1 MDDKQ
6 EAQYIRMTTAPIEP
20 LLLKL
25 SIPTIFSMLIT
36 SLYNMADTYFVGGL
50 GNSATGAVS
59 VVFSLMTVIQA
70 VGFFFGHGSGNT
82 ISRQLGSHRF
92 DEAEQMAA
100 SGFFLS
106 MIGGAVIGIA
116 GLIFIDPLAMALGST
131 ETILPYARDYMRYIL
146 IATPFMTSSLVLNNQ
161 LRFQGYAVYA
171 MVGIVSGGVLNM
183 ILDPIL
189 IYVCDLG
196 VAGAAIATAIS
207 QFFSWCLL
215 LAGNHRDG
223 CVHISLRNFRPTMHQ
238 IRLIVRGGSPSL
250 FPQGFGSISTIVL
263 NHAAGPYG
271 DAAIAAMGI
280 VNKVITFIRSAMIGF
295 GQGFQPVCGFNY
307 GAKLY
312 DRVRRAYFYS
322 IKVTTIVLTVIG
334 VAGCIFAAQIVALFR
349 DDPDVIY
356 YGTLA
361 FQLQAA
367 TLVFAPVITMSNM
380 MTQTIGKTLQ
390 ANILAS
396 AWQGLLFI
404 PPVVILPHFIG
415 FLGVQLAQPIANV
428 LTAALAIPICR
439 SVFRDMDRELA
450 AIAAAK
456 AEQSDA

>member
-146 IATPFMTSSLVLNNQ
+146 IATSFMTSSLVLNNQ
-161 LRFQGYAVYA
+161 LRLQGY
-171 MVGIVSGGVLNM
+171 
-183 ILDPIL
+183 
-189 IYVCDLG
+189 
-196 VAGAAIATAIS
+196 
-207 QFFSWCLL
+207 
-215 LAGNHRDG
+215 
-223 CVHISLRNFRPTMHQ
+223 
-238 IRLIVRGGSPSL
+238 
-250 FPQGFGSISTIVL
+250 
-263 NHAAGPYG
+263 
-271 DAAIAAMGI
+271 
-280 VNKVITFIRSAMIGF
+280 
-295 GQGFQPVCGFNY
+295 
-307 GAKLY
+307 
-312 DRVRRAYFYS
+312 
-322 IKVTTIVLTVIG
+322 
-334 VAGCIFAAQIVALFR
+334 
-349 DDPDVIY
+349 
-356 YGTLA
+356 
-361 FQLQAA
+361 
-367 TLVFAPVITMSNM
+367 
-380 MTQTIGKTLQ
+380 
-390 ANILAS
+390 
-396 AWQGLLFI
+396 
-404 PPVVILPHFIG
+404 
-415 FLGVQLAQPIANV
+415 
-428 LTAALAIPICR
+428 
-439 SVFRDMDRELA
+439 
-450 AIAAAK
+450 
-456 AEQSDA
+456 